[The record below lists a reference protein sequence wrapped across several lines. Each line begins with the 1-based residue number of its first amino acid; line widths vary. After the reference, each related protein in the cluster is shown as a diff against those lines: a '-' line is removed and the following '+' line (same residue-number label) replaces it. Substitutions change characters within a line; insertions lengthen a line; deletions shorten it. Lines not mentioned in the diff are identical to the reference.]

1 MTLTRS
7 HFAKALRSHDWYYGY
22 SDDGNVW
29 RRGYNQSMNL
39 AVQHADLK
47 CPWPMRQLRLWSY
60 RAILEDFVEVAP
72 GEFYRDPTRTKF
84 IAATRRDDLLTR
96 AEYDEITEW
105 MTLGATAEEIAVI
118 A

>member
-29 RRGYNQSMNL
+29 RRGHNQSMNL
-39 AVQHADLK
+39 ASQHSELA
-47 CPWPMRQLRLWSY
+47 CPWRMRDLRLWSH

-84 IAATRRDDLLTR
+84 IVPTRRDDLLTR
-96 AEYDEITEW
+96 AEYDEITAW